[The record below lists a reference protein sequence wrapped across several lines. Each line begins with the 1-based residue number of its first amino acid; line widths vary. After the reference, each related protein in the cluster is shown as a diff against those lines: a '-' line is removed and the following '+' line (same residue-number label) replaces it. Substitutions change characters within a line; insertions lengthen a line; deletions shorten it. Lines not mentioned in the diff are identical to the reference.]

1 MIKIYDFR
9 LVVEKH
15 DTHEKYYPKVISF
28 NTVADN
34 PLSSPPAA
42 TIEVFSPSH
51 LNNVANVSQIEFDDV
66 VRLQVS
72 ERYHCLESYVWE
84 DIFEGRVE
92 NQSKELSDNYTI
104 TLSCKGHI
112 QQAFYKSIPVTLS
125 WSNKDASVILQDLAI
140 YVDRFDYN
148 TDYIET
154 GLIVTD
160 YSMQIDKNMVVDAYK
175 EMETLSGYK
184 RMIDVIPVYNSSGN
198 LQICHLTWKPLPTVV
213 NNRYAVYEYTPR
225 LISASFDIVGEDVA
239 NYRHVLGGTDSGGN
253 QYAGSIGD
261 TESISLYGRRDQIDT
276 FTWIQSNSLCTKI
289 ADGLLQE
296 SKLPYVAGSVVLE
309 GTSSARVGDLV
320 PVKIPSL
327 EVRGIEIDGNY
338 TVYRVARSLS
348 SNGYQ
353 TTLDL
358 GRIKKTAYDY
368 IAQNLTSV
376 VMTCYKNQVK

>member
-28 NTVADN
+28 NTVADY

-51 LNNVANVSQIEFDDV
+51 LNDVANVSQIEFDDV

-112 QQAFYKSIPVTLS
+112 QQAFYKGIPVALA
-125 WSNKDASVILQDLAI
+125 WSNKDASVILHDLAI

-148 TDYIET
+148 TDYIDT
-154 GLIVTD
+154 GLTVTD

-184 RMIDVIPVYNSSGN
+184 RMIDVVPVYNTSGN
-198 LQICHLTWKPLPTVV
+198 LQICHLKWKSLPTVA
-213 NNRYAVYEYTPR
+213 NSRYAVYEYTPR
-225 LISASFDIVGEDVA
+225 LISASFDVFGEDVA

-289 ADGLLQE
+289 ADGLLQG

-309 GTSSARVGDLV
+309 GTSSAKVGDRV
-320 PVKIPSL
+320 TVKIPSL

-338 TVYRVARSLS
+338 TVYRVARTLS